1 MLIFL
6 NNPCG
11 SSVSWS
17 TIAKDDVFFR
27 CMSKRNGATSSGI
40 EGTPYKPVNEVTM
53 NSECVPLA
61 SGKQRTVL
69 GVENGASKASEAARD
84 QTILMTEFEIPISCR
99 KYLTHVGNLDRCRG
113 RIERQALVF
122 SCVSRQ
128 LFARLQLSFGHFHF
142 VAGVACFVAAI
153 PFAVALHDSCRRR
166 YVRGSFVLK
175 QKM

>member
-11 SSVSWS
+11 SSVSSS

-27 CMSKRNGATSSGI
+27 CMSKRNGATSSG
-40 EGTPYKPVNEVTM
+40 
-53 NSECVPLA
+53 
-61 SGKQRTVL
+61 
-69 GVENGASKASEAARD
+69 
-84 QTILMTEFEIPISCR
+84 
-99 KYLTHVGNLDRCRG
+99 VGNLDRCRG

-128 LFARLQLSFGHFHF
+128 LFARLQLSFGHFQF

-166 YVRGSFVLK
+166 YVEVLS
-175 QKM
+175 

>member
-11 SSVSWS
+11 SSVSSS

-61 SGKQRTVL
+61 SGMCTI
-69 GVENGASKASEAARD
+69 GIG
-84 QTILMTEFEIPISCR
+84 QTTYRSW
-99 KYLTHVGNLDRCRG
+99 G
-113 RIERQALVF
+113 RERREQ
-122 SCVSRQ
+122 SIRSR
-128 LFARLQLSFGHFHF
+128 
-142 VAGVACFVAAI
+142 
-153 PFAVALHDSCRRR
+153 
-166 YVRGSFVLK
+166 
-175 QKM
+175 